1 VAKVNS
7 LVDWPIIQE
16 LYEAS
21 QTGVRIDLLVR
32 GTCCLR
38 PGVTGLSDRIRVV
51 SIIDRF
57 LEHARIYYF
66 ENGSTPEYY
75 LASADWMP
83 RNLDHRV
90 ETAFPVLD
98 PRLQAQ
104 VLESLEVQLLD
115 TMKAR
120 LLRPDGTSI
129 RVRPDGEVGVRSQ
142 DRIYELIGA
151 RRD

>member
-21 QTGVRIDLLVR
+21 QAGVRIDLLVR

-38 PGVTGLSDRIRVV
+38 PGVPGMSERIRVV
-51 SIIDRF
+51 SIVDRF

-66 ENGSTPEYY
+66 ENGDTPEYY

-90 ETAFPVLD
+90 EVAFPILD
-98 PRLQAQ
+98 PRLQTE
-104 VLESLEVQLLD
+104 VREILDVQLADRL
-115 TMKAR
+115 KAR

-129 RVRPDGEVGVRSQ
+129 RLRPDSGPGVRSQ
-142 DRIYELIGA
+142 ERIYELIGA